1 MDDINQ
7 DNNGYDETSGDD
19 YKEQI
24 LQLCKLA
31 QCNITTIYWC
41 KQQIR
46 KRLKV
51 LDRLVNRMSEV
62 NKLKDVRIKVPKN
75 RLENL
80 IKLQTDGVQRFGG
93 LKIQEEIESL
103 EQIRINAKSF
113 GIDIKTKL
121 LELDDSDIDD
131 DEFNELLDDNL

>member
-31 QCNITTIYWC
+31 QGNITTIYWC

-62 NKLKDVRIKVPKN
+62 NKLKDGLDKSAKKN

-80 IKLQTDGVQRFGG
+80 IKLQTDGCKDLGEKFKKK
-93 LKIQEEIESL
+93 LKVLS
-103 EQIRINAKSF
+103 K
-113 GIDIKTKL
+113 
-121 LELDDSDIDD
+121 
-131 DEFNELLDDNL
+131 

>member
-31 QCNITTIYWC
+31 QGNITTIYWC

-62 NKLKDVRIKVPKN
+62 NKLEDGPDKRAKKK
-75 RLENL
+75 RLNDL
-80 IKLQTDGVQRFGG
+80 IKSQTDGCKELG

-103 EQIRINAKSF
+103 EQVRIAAKSF
-113 GIDIKTKL
+113 GVDIKTKI
-121 LELDDSDIDD
+121 LELDNDSVEEDT
-131 DEFNELLDDNL
+131 E

>member
-31 QCNITTIYWC
+31 QGNITTIYWC

-62 NKLKDVRIKVPKN
+62 NKLKDGPIKVPK
-75 RLENL
+75 
-80 IKLQTDGVQRFGG
+80 
-93 LKIQEEIESL
+93 KIDWKILLSC
-103 EQIRINAKSF
+103 RRMGAK
-113 GIDIKTKL
+113 IWD
-121 LELDDSDIDD
+121 
-131 DEFNELLDDNL
+131 

>member
-7 DNNGYDETSGDD
+7 DNNGYDETSGGDD

-31 QCNITTIYWC
+31 QGNITTIYWC

-62 NKLKDVRIKVPKN
+62 NKLEDGPDKRAKKK
-75 RLENL
+75 RLNDL
-80 IKLQTDGVQRFGG
+80 IKSQTGGCKELGV
-93 LKIQEEIESL
+93 KIQEEIESL
-103 EQIRINAKSF
+103 EQVRIAAKSF
-113 GIDIKTKL
+113 GVDIKTKI
-121 LELDDSDIDD
+121 LELDNDLVDGDT
-131 DEFNELLDDNL
+131 E

>member
-31 QCNITTIYWC
+31 QGNITTIYWC

-62 NKLKDVRIKVPKN
+62 NKLEDGPDKSAKKN

-80 IKLQTDGVQRFGG
+80 IKLQTDGCKDLG

-103 EQIRINAKSF
+103 EQIRIAAKSF